1 MKKTLVSVLLIFPS
15 REVRME
21 RMMVYLVSH
30 SSTLQNVLTLIAM
43 LVIFALILVAVHYTT
58 KWMGKLGNI
67 QSGTKNIQVIETYR
81 IAPNK
86 FVQIVRVGTKYIAIA
101 VGKEEI
107 SPLTE
112 LEESDLL
119 LTQPADLENPSFAK
133 VFKSMITRKDI
144 EKKDSE

>member
-1 MKKTLVSVLLIFPS
+1 
-15 REVRME
+15 ME
-21 RMMVYLVSH
+21 RTMVYLVSH
-30 SSTLQNVLTLIAM
+30 SSTLQNVLSLIAM
-43 LVIFALILVAVHYTT
+43 LVIFVLILVAVHYTT
-58 KWMGKLGNI
+58 KWMAKSGNI

-86 FVQIVRVGTKYIAIA
+86 YVQIIKVGTKYVAIA

-112 LEESDLL
+112 LDESELQ
-119 LTQPADLENPSFAK
+119 LTKAADMENPSFAK

-144 EKKDSE
+144 DKE

>member
-1 MKKTLVSVLLIFPS
+1 
-15 REVRME
+15 ME
-21 RMMVYLVSH
+21 RTMVYLVSH
-30 SSTLQNVLTLIAM
+30 SSTLQNVLSLIAM
-43 LVIFALILVAVHYTT
+43 LVIFVLILVAVHYTT
-58 KWMGKLGNI
+58 KWMAKSGNI

-86 FVQIVRVGTKYIAIA
+86 YVQIIKVGTKYIAIA

-112 LEESDLL
+112 LDESELQ
-119 LTQPADLENPSFAK
+119 LTKAADMENPSFAK

-144 EKKDSE
+144 DKE

>member
-1 MKKTLVSVLLIFPS
+1 
-15 REVRME
+15 ME
-21 RMMVYLVSH
+21 RTIVYLVSH
-30 SSTLQNVLTLIAM
+30 SSTLQNVLSLIAM
-43 LVIFALILVAVHYTT
+43 LIVFVLILVAVHYTT
-58 KWMGKLGNI
+58 KWMAKSGNI

-86 FVQIVRVGTKYIAIA
+86 YVQIIRFGTKYIAIA

-112 LEESDLL
+112 LEESDLQL
-119 LTQPADLENPSFAK
+119 LQPADMENPSFAS
-133 VFKSMITRKDI
+133 VFKNMIHRKDT